1 MKNQYYLHLSSPCGK
16 LNIFTH
22 IYTYL
27 TFTSAKHLDT
37 PGESTVKHIFLSS
50 RLPPA
55 VDFASWEKH
64 RSPMPWIHGVPVVS
78 AVGSRDGARWCN
90 QCWEDATT
98 EKHIQFNIIQPSKPS
113 KLWSCPHFFKKKW
126 ISATSEPRKMPEKT
140 SGQTNIISPIYIR
153 WGHPCGRHSWFQNWS
168 RGKGLKHTTHI
179 TLWYTNT

>member
-55 VDFASWEKH
+55 VDFASWE
-64 RSPMPWIHGVPVVS
+64 SIE
-78 AVGSRDGARWCN
+78 AQCLGSMVFPLFQLLDQGMVHDGATNVERMQLLKN
-90 QCWEDATT
+90 
-98 EKHIQFNIIQPSKPS
+98 IFNS
-113 KLWSCPHFFKKKW
+113 
-126 ISATSEPRKMPEKT
+126 T
-140 SGQTNIISPIYIR
+140 
-153 WGHPCGRHSWFQNWS
+153 
-168 RGKGLKHTTHI
+168 
-179 TLWYTNT
+179 